1 VSTDGVLLVRSA
13 GGAVVHGVNVRIA
26 STTGDARMSTAGLP
40 TIWELVAEGAA
51 TLPEPFSRAA
61 LINWVSARRPEVGVS
76 SIAAHIQAATA
87 NAGHNQFAEREPL
100 LHRVGRGQYVRYR
113 PADVDVR
120 QADVRTGR
128 VVLIGSSGATGS
140 EPGAVGRLFRSD
152 GFARAREHAVHSRL
166 PWFVLSAKHGLL
178 DPDDVISPYEIQIDD
193 QPAAYRSAWG
203 EWVVAQLADRV
214 QLDGVLVE
222 VHGGVDFAQP
232 LRHPLARRG
241 ATLEIPLPGTWRES
255 RPDRPEDA
263 HDGGATAEPV
273 DAPVRVALDRLRSL
287 VGRHRAHTTSD
298 DADRGH
304 ASAS

>member
-1 VSTDGVLLVRSA
+1 
-13 GGAVVHGVNVRIA
+13 
-26 STTGDARMSTAGLP
+26 MSTGLP

-76 SIAAHIQAATA
+76 SIAAHIQFATA
-87 NAGHNQFAEREPL
+87 NATRTGHNPFAEREPL
-100 LHRVGRGQYVRYR
+100 LHRVGRGQYLRYR
-113 PADVDVR
+113 PADTGTSR
-120 QADVRTGR
+120 GSGVRTGR
-128 VVLIGSSGATGS
+128 VVLIGSSGATGTF
-140 EPGAVGRLFRSD
+140 PDAVGRLFRSD

-178 DPDDVISPYEIQIDD
+178 DPDDVVSPYGTQIDD

-241 ATLEIPLPGTWRES
+241 ATLEIPLPGTWRDAEGLAEDHGVPAES
-255 RPDRPEDA
+255 S
-263 HDGGATAEPV
+263 

-287 VGRHRAHTTSD
+287 VGRHRPHGSVD
-298 DADRGH
+298 DDRGH